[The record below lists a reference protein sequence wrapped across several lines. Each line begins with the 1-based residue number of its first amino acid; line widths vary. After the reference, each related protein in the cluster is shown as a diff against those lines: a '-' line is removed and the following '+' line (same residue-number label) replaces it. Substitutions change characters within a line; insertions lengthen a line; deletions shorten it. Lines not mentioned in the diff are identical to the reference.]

1 MKQALLLEHLT
12 WPEIKRNLEDG
23 YFRVIIPVA
32 SIEQHGY
39 HLPENT
45 DAVLGEACALMVAE
59 KLGKTLVAPVI
70 RPGIS
75 PHHMRLP
82 GTVTLR
88 METFRMLVRDY
99 VDCYMQHGFTEIVFL
114 AAHGGNVKPCEE
126 VAAEVLSDPEIAQS
140 GVRIFTVKDI
150 PSPEDLRELEK
161 IHGLPVGT
169 NGGHADE
176 RETAEMLSLVPE
188 LVDMSNAEKGWCD
201 PLTPELLQKFF
212 SEGVTSLTEVGC
224 IGDPRPATAERGLWY
239 REYAAKQLAEEIERL
254 SRAER

>member
-1 MKQALLLEHLT
+1 MKQKLLLEHLS
-12 WPEIKRNLEDG
+12 WPEIKQDLEDG
-23 YFRVIIPVA
+23 FFRVIIPVA
-32 SIEQHGY
+32 SMEQHGY

-45 DAVLGEACALMVAE
+45 DTVLGEACALMVAE

-99 VDCYMQHGFTEIVFL
+99 VDCYIHHGFTEIVFL

-126 VAAEVLSDPEIAQS
+126 VTAEVLSDPEIQKS
-140 GVRIFTVKDI
+140 GVKLFTVKDI
-150 PSPEDLRELEK
+150 PSPEELRELER

-176 RETAEMLSLVPE
+176 RETSEMLSVVPE
-188 LVDMSNAEKGWCD
+188 LVTMEKAAKGWCD
-201 PLTPELLQKFF
+201 PLTPELLEQFF
-212 SEGVTSLTEVGC
+212 TQGVTSLTEVGS
-224 IGDPRPATAERGLWY
+224 IGDPRYATAERGLWY
-239 REYAAKQLAEEIERL
+239 RETAASALAKEILEK
-254 SRAER
+254 SKD